1 MAPVPLNPNPY
12 VVSHPVN
19 DANPGLTAV
28 NKGMERNNYQH
39 SLVNVSKSGGASSK
53 SKMKKNKK
61 MRMSKRM
68 SKMSS
73 RRRFSRCF
81 RKSLSKSRL
90 SSRKSF
96 LGRRRNKNKN
106 KMFIRGGAAAP
117 AGAPAGATMT
127 IPSFS
132 QTTKGGT
139 TIINQLATKHAQ
151 GLAYSRYDGDVKLP
165 PAASGGSVP
174 STTVSK

>member
-1 MAPVPLNPNPY
+1 MAPVPLTPSY
-12 VVSHPVN
+12 VISHPVT

-28 NKGMERNNYQH
+28 NKGIERNNFQH
-39 SLVNVSKSGGASSK
+39 RLINVSKSGGASSK
-53 SKMKKNKK
+53 SKMKKSKK

-117 AGAPAGATMT
+117 PNTLT

-139 TIINQLATKHAQ
+139 TIINQLATNRAQ
-151 GLAYSRYDGDVKLP
+151 GLAFSEFDAAVKQ
-165 PAASGGSVP
+165 PAASAP
-174 STTVSK
+174 ST

>member
-19 DANPGLTAV
+19 DANPGQTAL
-28 NKGMERNNYQH
+28 NRGIERNNYQH
-39 SLVNVSKSGGASSK
+39 SLVNVSKNAVAVGGTSSK
-53 SKMKKNKK
+53 SKMKKSKK

-90 SSRKSF
+90 SSRKSV

-106 KMFIRGGAAAP
+106 KMFIRGGAPAP
-117 AGAPAGATMT
+117 LNTMT

-132 QTTKGGT
+132 QTTPNGT
-139 TIINQLATKHAQ
+139 SIINKLAANHAQ
-151 GLAYSRYDGDVKLP
+151 GVSNSEFDADVKQ
-165 PAASGGSVP
+165 
-174 STTVSK
+174 

>member
-1 MAPVPLNPNPY
+1 MAPVPLNPY
-12 VVSHPVN
+12 VISHPVN
-19 DANPGLTAV
+19 DANPGLTAY
-28 NKGMERNNYQH
+28 NKGMERNDYQH
-39 SLVNVSKSGGASSK
+39 RLINVSKSGGASSK
-53 SKMKKNKK
+53 SKMKKSKK

-73 RRRFSRCF
+73 RRRFSRKF

-117 AGAPAGATMT
+117 PNTLT

-139 TIINQLATKHAQ
+139 TIINQLATNRAQ
-151 GLAYSRYDGDVKLP
+151 GLAFSEFDAAVKQ
-165 PAASGGSVP
+165 PAASAP
-174 STTVSK
+174 ST

>member
-1 MAPVPLNPNPY
+1 MAPVPLNPY
-12 VVSHPVN
+12 VISHPVT
-19 DANPGLTAV
+19 DANPGQNAV
-28 NKGMERNNYQH
+28 NRGIERNNYQH
-39 SLVNVSKSGGASSK
+39 SLINVSKNAVAVGGASSK
-53 SKMKKNKK
+53 SKMKKSKK

-73 RRRFSRCF
+73 RRRFSRKF

-90 SSRKSF
+90 SSRKSV

-117 AGAPAGATMT
+117 AGATMT

-132 QTTKGGT
+132 QTTPNGT
-139 TIINQLATKHAQ
+139 SIINQLAGNHAQ
-151 GLAYSRYDGDVKLP
+151 GLAYSQYDGDVKLP

>member
-1 MAPVPLNPNPY
+1 MSTVSSVSNPY
-12 VVSHPVN
+12 VISHPVT
-19 DANPGLTAV
+19 DANPGQTAL
-28 NKGMERNNYQH
+28 NKGIERNNYQH

-73 RRRFSRCF
+73 RRRFSRKF

-90 SSRKSF
+90 SSRKSL

-106 KMFIRGGAAAP
+106 KMFSRGGAAA
-117 AGAPAGATMT
+117 ASMT

-132 QTTKGGT
+132 QTTPNGT
-139 TIINQLATKHAQ
+139 SIINQLSVARSQ
-151 GLAYSRYDGDVKLP
+151 GVAYSAFDGDVKLP
-165 PAASGGSVP
+165 AASASAP
-174 STTVSK
+174 SASVSK

>member
-1 MAPVPLNPNPY
+1 MAPVPLNPSY
-12 VVSHPVN
+12 VISHPVT

-28 NKGMERNNYQH
+28 NKGIERNNFQH
-39 SLVNVSKSGGASSK
+39 RLINVSKSGGASSK
-53 SKMKKNKK
+53 SKMKKSKK

-73 RRRFSRCF
+73 RRRFSRKF
-81 RKSLSKSRL
+81 RKSLSKSRP
-90 SSRKSF
+90 SSRKS
-96 LGRRRNKNKN
+96 LLERRRNKNKN

-117 AGAPAGATMT
+117 AGATMT

-132 QTTKGGT
+132 QTTPNGT
-139 TIINQLATKHAQ
+139 SIINQLAGNHAQ
-151 GLAYSRYDGDVKLP
+151 GLAYSQYDGDVKLP